1 MKKFLKSIAIVACC
15 AFATSCA
22 VISTPVTATE
32 MPLGTKCGVSESMT
46 YLGIYTDNTESGI
59 NEAAKKAGIKKISHV
74 DSYTTM
80 YLLGI
85 IQKQTIK
92 VYGE

>member
-22 VISTPVTATE
+22 VITTPVTATDV
-32 MPLGTKCGVSESMT
+32 PVGTKCGVSESMT
-46 YLGIYTDNTESGI
+46 YLGIYTTNPENGI
-59 NEAAKKAGIKKISHV
+59 NQAAKKAGIKKISHV

-85 IQKQTIK
+85 VQKHTVK